1 MAIRYLVRDVAKFKS
16 VGVEAQEVIDR
27 LSIWKSS
34 YRKEKMK
41 KQFTRAAEELDT
53 TSEDLKTINM
63 LTNNE
68 RALQR
73 VLQIVET
80 TNPTDEDINF
90 IGTYLFIA
98 PT

>member
-1 MAIRYLVRDVAKFKS
+1 MT
-16 VGVEAQEVIDR
+16 
-27 LSIWKSS
+27 
-34 YRKEKMK
+34 
-41 KQFTRAAEELDT
+41 KQLTRAAEELDT

-73 VLQIVET
+73 VLQIVEK

-98 PT
+98 LTYKSLQRAGAACNLTVDKANKRQFIKDEEEG